1 MQDRKRYKHLVLAG
15 AVFCAGLLTT
25 YELRAEKSA
34 RQIPTEQLQVS
45 PLGDYLVG
53 RFAGSNRDMEGAA
66 ERFIRAVRKDP
77 GDIRLLRQTFSLA
90 VVVGRHEDA
99 VWIARQLIDLEDGK
113 TGLMELVLAI
123 EEIRAGDQKAARAI
137 VDNMGLTGLN
147 SLMVPLLSAW
157 LHGAEGEFDEA
168 LTALDGLKES
178 SGYTPF
184 MNMHRALLLDMA
196 DRRDEARAAYDL
208 MVFDPST
215 ADLRVVQAYGRFL
228 ERTGDRKEAKK
239 LFESFLAHHES
250 NPMLAADIDALER
263 GKLSDRLIENTKQGI
278 SDALFSTGQ
287 ALARQR
293 SIPAGIIYLRLAR
306 TLTPEFAGASLLL
319 ANLLETDNQY
329 ESAAGVYDD
338 AVGDPVL
345 GWTARY
351 KKAMILA
358 RLDDTEEA
366 ISMLE
371 RMVKDR
377 SDDLPIASALA
388 ELLRSEERY
397 DDARKQY
404 DKVIGQV
411 EKLEARHWP
420 LLYARGI
427 SLERLGEW
435 QSAEAD
441 FLSALELN
449 PDEPLVLNYLGYTW
463 VDQGVNLDRA
473 LGMIEKAVEQRP
485 EDGYMIDSLG
495 WALYR
500 LGQYEEAAAWL
511 EKAVGLKPEDPTI
524 NDHLG
529 DAYWRI
535 GRRLEAKFQWRHA
548 IAMGPE
554 DEDLA
559 KIRAK
564 IVDGMPT
571 GQAQNR

>member
-1 MQDRKRYKHLVLAG
+1 MQDRKSYKDLVAAG
-15 AVFCAGLLTT
+15 AVFCAVLLAGND
-25 YELRAEKSA
+25 LHAEKSA
-34 RQIPTEQLQVS
+34 WQVPSGQIQVS

-53 RFAGSNRDMEGAA
+53 RFAGSNRDMDGAA

-77 GDIRLLRQTFSLA
+77 GDVRLLRQTFSLA
-90 VVVGRHEDA
+90 VVVGRQEDA
-99 VWIARQLIDLEDGK
+99 VWIARQLIDLDDGK

-123 EEIRAGDQKAARAI
+123 EEIRQGDLKTARAI
-137 VDNMGLTGLN
+137 IDNMGSTGLN

-157 LHGAEGEFDEA
+157 VYGAEGEFDDA
-168 LTALDGLKES
+168 LLALDALRES

-184 MNMHRALLLDMA
+184 MNMHRALLLDLA

-208 MVFDPST
+208 MVIDPSNV
-215 ADLRVVQAYGRFL
+215 DLRVVQAYGRFL
-228 ERTGDRKEAKK
+228 DRTGDRKGAKE
-239 LFESFLAHHES
+239 LFESFLAHHAA
-250 NPMLAADIDALER
+250 NPVLEADLEALGK
-263 GKLSDRLIENTKQGI
+263 GKLPDHLIENAKQGI

-306 TLTPEFAGASLLL
+306 ALTPEFAGAALLL

-329 ESAAGVYDD
+329 ESAAYAYDD
-338 AVGDPVL
+338 AVDDPVL

-358 RLDDTEEA
+358 RLDETDEA
-366 ISMLE
+366 IDMLE

-377 SDDLPIASALA
+377 SDDLPVASSLA

-404 DKVIGQV
+404 DKVIAQV
-411 EKLEARHWP
+411 DTLEARHWP

-435 QSAEAD
+435 RSAEAD

-449 PDEPLVLNYLGYTW
+449 PNEPLVLNYLGYTW
-463 VDQGVNLDRA
+463 VDQGVNLEKA
-473 LGMIEKAVEQRP
+473 LGMIERAVEQRP

-548 IAMGPE
+548 VAMGPE

-559 KIRAK
+559 QIRAK